1 MTRSYTIIAVVVHFA
16 SEHTLGSAVS
26 GHPPLYPLALYSN
39 PLTEPSNVAGPSR
52 DGTWGSFSLFSRA

>member
-16 SEHTLGSAVS
+16 SEHTLGSALT

-39 PLTEPSNVAGPSR
+39 PLTEPSNGAGPQS
-52 DGTWGSFSLFSRA
+52 